1 METMPMYK
9 FLWVNGWTAGNSMTV
24 PQYEAA
30 CKVAQRFNLD
40 SPITVHSGSDEC
52 IMIEAGG
59 MWLGIERD
67 GYTHS

>member
-1 METMPMYK
+1 MDTMPMYK
-9 FLWVNGWTAGNSMTV
+9 FLWANGWTAGNSMTV

-40 SPITVHSGSDEC
+40 SPVTVHSGSDDC

>member
-1 METMPMYK
+1 MEAMAVYK
-9 FLWVNGWTAGNSMTV
+9 FQWPNGWTAGNAMTV

-30 CKVAQRFNLD
+30 CKVAQRFDLD
-40 SPITVHSGSDEC
+40 SPVTVHSGSGDC

>member
-1 METMPMYK
+1 MYK
-9 FLWVNGWTAGNSMTV
+9 FLWANGWTAGNSMTV

-40 SPITVHSGSDEC
+40 SPITVHSGSDDC